1 MSDEKYPA
9 KLVSLR
15 PSDFEYGRTP
25 VPIPAPAR
33 WEYETREQ
41 IVRHFQSLI
50 YQLKIIT
57 QTYLPTAK
65 AKLTSRRSYAY
76 PIVLKMN
83 KLAKSHR
90 PDQILK
96 ELSSEVIAVHALGK
110 IIVAITEDY
119 LKQFIIMIDELIKI
133 VPKKREDWI
142 VWGKS
147 KSGAPV
153 QSVEKEKNREYD
165 LIHELTCIDV
175 IQAYSAN
182 EVLEAMGAEDYKACE
197 KDGEFKVRF
206 FSYDD
211 QMDREVLFNF
221 TSYFHHRGLENQKI
235 NRLKYSHNLSTYT
248 IPYVNQEIIQQMASF
263 PGVESISSFTRFR
276 VTNANLMQDTQVLDV
291 VQPEQGKTYP
301 KVALVDSGIGSS
313 NAHLAPWIESEEVY
327 VPFNRQDNYHGEFVG
342 GLLIYAHL
350 ANPFLKD
357 VVDTGVKVLDVIVLP
372 NKKYESIREDDLI
385 DALEDALRTYSK
397 EFRVWNLS
405 LGSSRLCSGMI
416 SEFTASIDE
425 LQDRFK
431 VSFVIAAG
439 NYMEMRNV
447 WPIKDPFLNEMDRI
461 SLPADSIRAI
471 TVGAVAYNNDST
483 NLVSKGEAVPY
494 SRRGPGVGLS
504 IKPDVVHYSGNPDNF
519 PIHSIDTF
527 GHIVS
532 DYGTS
537 FSVPLVSAVLA
548 ECYEQFP
555 GTLTKTMAKALLL
568 HGSKHPATKKYITTL
583 NDHYL
588 YGFGLPRRINDVL
601 YGNEHEITLIFEGK
615 LNPTQNRNW
624 IRISDFPFPESL
636 HDGGKIRGEILAT
649 VVYEPHLNPQR
660 GSEYCRA
667 NLDFRLR
674 TSRAKGG
681 YDTITKGSSAGEG
694 SDSAMWEK
702 DQMTRELKWS
712 AAKQFVFK
720 APRGREGSSDI
731 RLELYPTWRNLS
743 EKKEIP
749 FAIVITIRD
758 PKKEAPVYNDVSKAL
773 LMSFQSN
780 DVKLRYEPTRISS
793 RGRS

>member
-1 MSDEKYPA
+1 MSDENYPA
-9 KLVSLR
+9 KLVTIR
-15 PSDFEYGRTP
+15 PTDFEFGRTP
-25 VPIPAPAR
+25 VPIPRPAR
-33 WEYETREQ
+33 WEHETREQ
-41 IVRHFQSLI
+41 ISKHLQSLN
-50 YQLKIIT
+50 YQLKNVT
-57 QTYLPTAK
+57 QTYIPTAK
-65 AKLTSRRSYAY
+65 AKLKSRTSYTY

-90 PDQILK
+90 PDVILK

-110 IIVAITEDY
+110 IVIGLTERN
-119 LKQFIIMIDELIKI
+119 LEQFIVMIDELIKI
-133 VPKKREDWI
+133 APKKREDWI
-142 VWGKS
+142 VWGIS
-147 KSGAPV
+147 KAGKPV
-153 QSVEKEKNREYD
+153 ASVEKEKSREYD
-165 LIHELTCIDV
+165 LLHELTCIDV
-175 IQAYSAN
+175 IQAYSAS
-182 EVLEAMGAEDYKACE
+182 EALETMAAEDYKACE
-197 KDGEFKVRF
+197 KDGDFKVRF

-211 QMDREVLFNF
+211 QMDREVLSNF
-221 TSYFHHRGLENQKI
+221 MSYFHDAGLDDQKI
-235 NRLKYSHNLSTYT
+235 KRLKYSQNLSTYS
-248 IPYVNQEIIQQMASF
+248 IPFVNTEITQQMASF
-263 PGVESISSFTRFR
+263 PGVEAISSFTRFR
-276 VTNANLMQDTQVLDV
+276 VTNANKIQNTQVIDV
-291 VQPEQGKTYP
+291 VYPAQGKSYP
-301 KVALVDSGIGSS
+301 KVALVDSGISSS
-313 NAHLAPWIESEEVY
+313 NQHMAPWVKDHAVY

-342 GLLIYAHL
+342 GLLIYSHL
-350 ANPFLKD
+350 ANPFLKE

-385 DALEDALRTYSK
+385 DALDDALRTYSK
-397 EFRVWNLS
+397 EYRVWNLS

-425 LQDRFK
+425 LQDRFR

-471 TVGAVAYNNDST
+471 TVGAIAYNHDST

-504 IKPDVVHYSGNPDNF
+504 IKPDVVHYSGNPDNY
-519 PIHSIDTF
+519 PIHSIDTY

-537 FSVPLVSAVLA
+537 FPVPLVSAILA
-548 ECYEQFP
+548 EYYEQFP
-555 GTLTKTMAKALLL
+555 EALSKTMAKALLL
-568 HGSKHPATKKYITTL
+568 HGSKHPATKTYIKTL

-601 YGNEHEITLIFEGK
+601 YGNEHEITLMFQGK
-615 LNPTQNRNW
+615 LNHSQNMNW

-636 HDGGKIRGEILAT
+636 HHEGKIRGEIFAT

-674 TSRAKGG
+674 TPLAEGG
-681 YDTITKGSSAGEG
+681 YDTITKGTSAGEG

-702 DQMTRELKWS
+702 EQMTRELKWS
-712 AAKQFVFK
+712 TSKQFVFE
-720 APRGREGSSDI
+720 APRGRKGSNNI
-731 RLELYPTWRNLS
+731 RLELFPTWRSLS
-743 EKKEIP
+743 ERHEVP

-758 PKKEAPVYNDVSKAL
+758 PKKEVPVYNEVSKAL